1 MTHSCGCGEGED
13 FRMNEDADIEDENDG
28 VGEDEDN
35 KMDESDDKNSS
46 EIVGSTGRETMD
58 YMIGSRIITLW
69 LINYYTD
76 FLFLL

>member
-1 MTHSCGCGEGED
+1 
-13 FRMNEDADIEDENDG
+13 MNEDADIEDENDG

-69 LINYYTD
+69 RMNYYTD